1 MPTALSLVSAGV
13 SRTGRTGGG
22 ALLAAAALLGCL
34 LLAGCGAARGPAP
47 AAAAAES
54 VGLTGSADRD
64 RLAALVSA
72 RTSLGRYEGYRIGAD
87 DLLDIRIPDLLDT
100 ADSGLRSWRSPGGS
114 VEGSPLFDQGVRV
127 AATGDVSLPL
137 IGTVAAEG
145 RTPRELEA
153 EIAQRLIDAGILR
166 APQVSVS
173 VAEYRSGVVAV
184 IGSVQRPG
192 LYPLT
197 RPGATL
203 FDLVWAAGG
212 PTLDAGRLVD
222 FVPATAPGES
232 PTPPIRLDLEA
243 LTRESGRPAPTLDP
257 PVVPGD
263 VISIAPAGRVQVDGW
278 VDKPGSYPITRGLTV
293 TGAVAAAGGQLFA
306 ADRRQATISRP
317 TGIGGPQRFTVD
329 LDAVGR
335 GEGAD
340 LAIIDGDVIHLPAAP
355 ARLVPWAVWM
365 VARDLVHIGGSVLLF

>member
-1 MPTALSLVSAGV
+1 MPTALSVVSAGV
-13 SRTGRTGGG
+13 PRTGRTGGG

-47 AAAAAES
+47 AAAPERA
-54 VGLTGSADRD
+54 GLTGPADRE
-64 RLAALVSA
+64 RLATLASA
-72 RTSLGRYEGYRIGAD
+72 RARLGRDEGYRIGAD
-87 DLLDIRIPDLLDT
+87 DLLVIRIPDLLDT
-100 ADSGLRSWRSPGGS
+100 ADSGLRSWRSPGAS

-137 IGTVAAEG
+137 LGTVAAEG

-173 VAEYRSGVVAV
+173 VAEYRSAVVAV

-197 RPGATL
+197 RPGAPL
-203 FDLVWAAGG
+203 FDRVGPAGA

-232 PTPPIRLDLEA
+232 PEPPIRLDLEA
-243 LTRESGRPAPTLDP
+243 LTRASGRPAPTLDP
-257 PVVPGD
+257 LVVPGD

-306 ADRRQATISRP
+306 ADRRQATLSRP
-317 TGIGGPQRFTVD
+317 AGVDGPQRFTVD
-329 LDAVGR
+329 LDAVAR
-335 GEGAD
+335 GEGED
-340 LAIIDGDVIHLPAAP
+340 LPIIDGDVVHLPAAP

-365 VARDLVHIGGSVLLF
+365 VARDLVHVGGSVLLF